1 MLRKQKQ
8 TDLIRLFRFVIPSRL
23 ELEMSEPKSD
33 VLPLHHGTIL
43 SGKQK
48 THRFLYHLNPLFA
61 SAKVLCFFVLT
72 KFFENF
78 SAKML
83 FFVPFE
89 LFLQGERCSRS

>member
-33 VLPLHHGTIL
+33 VLPLHHGTIP
-43 SGKQK
+43 SGNRKLIA
-48 THRFLYHLNPLFA
+48 FSIISIPLFA